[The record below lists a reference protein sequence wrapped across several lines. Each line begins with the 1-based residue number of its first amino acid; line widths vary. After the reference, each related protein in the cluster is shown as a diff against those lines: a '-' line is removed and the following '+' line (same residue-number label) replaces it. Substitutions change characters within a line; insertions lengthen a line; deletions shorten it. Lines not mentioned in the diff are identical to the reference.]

1 MIKTSLSSF
10 QSEGTSMNKESV
22 YPFHSLSVS
31 FLTHIPRPLCLRWN
45 VNGRIRVTFYLRT
58 QKHRQTHLYYTSKE
72 LFSYVSA
79 GNSNLLC
86 FANLFTARVK
96 AFNMRFRSRHFAGDA
111 AVACSFSDN
120 IQSPDPVDPRG
131 SPAFVELDN
140 IISSFKSS
148 FPPHLK
154 TPIHDNI
161 VDSHLYTAFLMPH
174 VCVLTGKLSQL
185 LFLTINFSATV
196 VLHDPHAEVQ
206 QSGCISALKI
216 LTAARGI
223 LDLIYSICS
232 TSYDI
237 TLLDSF
243 CSVSLPY
250 GSLTMC

>member
-1 MIKTSLSSF
+1 
-10 QSEGTSMNKESV
+10 
-22 YPFHSLSVS
+22 
-31 FLTHIPRPLCLRWN
+31 
-45 VNGRIRVTFYLRT
+45 
-58 QKHRQTHLYYTSKE
+58 
-72 LFSYVSA
+72 
-79 GNSNLLC
+79 
-86 FANLFTARVK
+86 
-96 AFNMRFRSRHFAGDA
+96 MRFRSRHFAGDA

-148 FPPHLK
+148 FPAHLK

-174 VCVLTGKLSQL
+174 LCVQSGNLSRLLLLTTKY
-185 LFLTINFSATV
+185 SATV
-196 VLHDPHAEVQ
+196 VLHDPHADVQ

-243 CSVSLPY
+243 CSVSLFHVCRQCPDHVAVLLVCEWARPCAFPS
-250 GSLTMC
+250 GSPGGWRSGPNCYPQSGD